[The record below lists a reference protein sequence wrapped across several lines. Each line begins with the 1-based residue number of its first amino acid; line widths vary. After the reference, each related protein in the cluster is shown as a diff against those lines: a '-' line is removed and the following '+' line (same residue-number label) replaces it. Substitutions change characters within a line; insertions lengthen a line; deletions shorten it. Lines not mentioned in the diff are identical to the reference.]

1 MVLRDACAS
10 KKYEKGT
17 TKYGKSKQKVND
29 KCNKVGEN
37 NVVKKKYKESTKKYV
52 KIQKSKE
59 NEQILMQRNL
69 ETMSTKSNDIKYE
82 LKYFQTKK
90 QPAGF
95 NALSKNIFPFKIN
108 SQKVYSLSK
117 YTHPKL

>member
-69 ETMSTKSNDIKYE
+69 ETMSTKS
-82 LKYFQTKK
+82 
-90 QPAGF
+90 
-95 NALSKNIFPFKIN
+95 
-108 SQKVYSLSK
+108 KV
-117 YTHPKL
+117 T

>member
-82 LKYFQTKK
+82 LKYFQTRK
-90 QPAGF
+90 QSAGF
-95 NALSKNIFPFKIN
+95 NALSKNI
-108 SQKVYSLSK
+108 QCV
-117 YTHPKL
+117 

>member
-59 NEQILMQRNL
+59 NEQILRQRNL
-69 ETMSTKSNDIKYE
+69 ETMSTKSIAAWWRND
-82 LKYFQTKK
+82 
-90 QPAGF
+90 
-95 NALSKNIFPFKIN
+95 SWNITQDQ
-108 SQKVYSLSK
+108 S
-117 YTHPKL
+117 

>member
-69 ETMSTKSNDIKYE
+69 ETMSTKSKG
-82 LKYFQTKK
+82 T
-90 QPAGF
+90 
-95 NALSKNIFPFKIN
+95 
-108 SQKVYSLSK
+108 
-117 YTHPKL
+117 

>member
-1 MVLRDACAS
+1 MSNMVLRDACAS

-37 NVVKKKYKESTKKYV
+37 NEVKKKYKESTKKYV

-69 ETMSTKSNDIKYE
+69 ETGNFKSVGAPPSVTKNQH
-82 LKYFQTKK
+82 FQ
-90 QPAGF
+90 
-95 NALSKNIFPFKIN
+95 SI
-108 SQKVYSLSK
+108 
-117 YTHPKL
+117 

>member
-59 NEQILMQRNL
+59 NVFAFKMHSHTNC
-69 ETMSTKSNDIKYE
+69 
-82 LKYFQTKK
+82 
-90 QPAGF
+90 
-95 NALSKNIFPFKIN
+95 SKA
-108 SQKVYSLSK
+108 
-117 YTHPKL
+117 

>member
-59 NEQILMQRNL
+59 NEQILMQKNL
-69 ETMSTKSNDIKYE
+69 ETMKSQRIT
-82 LKYFQTKK
+82 LF
-90 QPAGF
+90 
-95 NALSKNIFPFKIN
+95 SKFIRICF
-108 SQKVYSLSK
+108 SE
-117 YTHPKL
+117 

>member
-69 ETMSTKSNDIKYE
+69 ETMSTKS
-82 LKYFQTKK
+82 
-90 QPAGF
+90 
-95 NALSKNIFPFKIN
+95 
-108 SQKVYSLSK
+108 KVTLWRNNPEILHKFSL
-117 YTHPKL
+117 

>member
-59 NEQILMQRNL
+59 NEQNPPGAMK
-69 ETMSTKSNDIKYE
+69 TMKN
-82 LKYFQTKK
+82 
-90 QPAGF
+90 QPGTM
-95 NALSKNIFPFKIN
+95 KNHEKHEKP
-108 SQKVYSLSK
+108 
-117 YTHPKL
+117 